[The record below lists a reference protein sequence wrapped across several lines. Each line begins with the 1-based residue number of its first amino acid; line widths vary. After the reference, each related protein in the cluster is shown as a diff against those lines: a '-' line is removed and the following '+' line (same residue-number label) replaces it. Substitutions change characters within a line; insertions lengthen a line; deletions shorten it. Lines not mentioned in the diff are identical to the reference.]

1 MEVKN
6 HLLYEDG
13 KQVAYKQTPNL
24 SAGVKTPVFI
34 VAHFDAASNSTSA
47 VNWLTQKGSSV
58 SADLH
63 ITKSGKITQMAKFNT
78 KTWHAGASE
87 YKGYK
92 QLNQNSIG
100 IEIENRGKVNGAYE
114 DYQEIQIQKFIE
126 ISKALVKAYP
136 TIKEIVGHEDIA
148 VPRGRKDDPGP
159 KFPMERVRKE
169 VFGKQDDVSSLHSKR
184 VTASVLNVRSGA
196 GVHYDLVGQLS
207 SGAEVLVLG
216 EQNGWA
222 HVVICKD
229 KKQGWVSN
237 QYLK

>member
-13 KQVAYKQTPNL
+13 VPVAYKQTPNL
-24 SAGVKTPVFI
+24 SAGVKTPVFV

-47 VNWLTQKGSSV
+47 VNWLTQKGSNV

-63 ITKSGKITQMAKFNT
+63 IAKSGKITQMAKFNT

-136 TIKEIVGHEDIA
+136 TIKEIVGHESIA

-159 KFPMERVRKE
+159 KFPMERVNRE
-169 VFGKQDDVSSLHSKR
+169 VFGSQVTSGNVVTKKVVASK
-184 VTASVLNVRSGA
+184 LNIRSGPSVNYDIL
-196 GVHYDLVGQLS
+196 GTVSKGDEVHVVSES
-207 SGAEVLVLG
+207 SGWTE
-216 EQNGWA
+216 
-222 HVVICKD
+222 IISCD
-229 KKQGWVSN
+229 KKIRGWVSN
-237 QYLK
+237 QYLR